1 MRIIKLRKNNHEYY
15 YLKHSFRFQG
25 KVITREKYLGKKIP
39 ENIKEIEQAFLEE
52 CKKKS
57 IFRLFE
63 KIKQGFRREWK
74 KYPDSIKEKLKEQ
87 ITIAFTYNT
96 NAIEGSTISLDE
108 TRELA
113 EHRISPNKPLKD
125 VKETEA
131 HLQLFL
137 EMLEKKERLSLN
149 LILKWHKK
157 LFKETKPDIAGRI
170 RDYNVKVGF
179 YKAPDWQDLK
189 KLLRKMI
196 LFYNENKRMNPVEL
210 AARTH
215 YKFEKIHPFGD
226 GNGRIGRIIMNH
238 ILWHNKYPILII
250 EYKKRKAYYK
260 ALQKDEDKFFAY
272 FARRY
277 LKTYERY
284 VKK

>member
-1 MRIIKLRKNNHEYY
+1 MRIIKLRKSNHEYY
-15 YLKHSFRFQG
+15 YLKHSFRIQG

-39 ENIKEIEQAFLEE
+39 EHIKEIEQAFLEE

-63 KIKQGFRREWK
+63 KIKQGFQKEWK

-87 ITIAFTYNT
+87 ITISFTYNT
-96 NAIEGSTISLDE
+96 NAIEGSTISLEE

-113 EHRISPNKPLKD
+113 EHRIAPNKPLKD

-149 LILKWHKK
+149 LILKWHKR

-170 RDYNVKVGF
+170 RDYNVKVGL

-210 AARTH
+210 AARMH

-238 ILWHNKYPILII
+238 ILWDNKYPILII

-260 ALQKDEDKFFAY
+260 ALQKNEDKFFTY